1 MNETYL
7 GKTPDKALAAR
18 KLRLLP
24 LLCAALLAAGC
35 ATSRTQQ
42 SLQSLPPVE
51 NKTLD
56 GMQEQVVAESQR
68 LAANHTELVKKI
80 VTPPAPAI
88 LPMAPPKLDPLESH
102 MINIKMYNASVGEL
116 AAALADQAH
125 LNLIVDPAVLA
136 LDKRAGL
143 FLHNVTL
150 REAIDEILRAFDL
163 SGQIK
168 GHTLRI
174 DLTEERTFSLDFL
187 NTSMSMELS
196 AGGNVFGSGNSGG
209 GSGGSSGSS
218 SSNALRGDVTLSGG
232 NGAKTDPYDQ
242 VESAVKTIIGDNKK
256 TAKAGDL
263 ANLANPTDETAD
275 KRNESIY
282 SLNKL
287 SGTLYVKARP
297 SQVRAIESFLSR
309 TQKAL
314 SRQVQIDAQLIDV
327 QLSDSFS
334 LGVDWSLLRNKVAA
348 SIGANPMTLSATT
361 ATLPTA
367 STVLRSRSVVIP
379 AQLLGSSS
387 GGAGGISYQ
396 GDSTGIVL
404 TALRAFGNVKVL
416 SNPSV
421 QVRNGTP
428 ALLSVGT
435 SSRYIASS
443 SATVTNPGGGAS
455 TTTSTVQTDS
465 VFSGIMMGVVP
476 YIRDDGKVELLVHPM
491 QTDVDANS
499 LQLVNLGNGNQ
510 ITLPVVNY
518 KGMTTTLNVNDG
530 DTVMIGGLIDQRS
543 TRSNSGLPG
552 AADAPL
558 LGWAFDNQ
566 SKTNNNR
573 EMVMVLRVRVL

>member
-1 MNETYL
+1 MNETNL

-35 ATSRTQQ
+35 ATSPTQQ
-42 SLQSLPPVE
+42 SLQNLPPVE

-56 GMQEQVVAESQR
+56 GMQDQVVAESQR
-68 LAANHTELVKKI
+68 LAANHAELVKKI
-80 VTPPAPAI
+80 VTPPAPAV

-163 SGQIK
+163 AGQVK

-209 GSGGSSGSS
+209 SSGGSSGSS
-218 SSNALRGDVTLSGG
+218 GSNALRGDVTLSGG

-242 VESAVKTIIGDNKK
+242 VESAVKTILGDNKK
-256 TAKAGDL
+256 TAKAGDQT
-263 ANLANPTDETAD
+263 ATTDEAD
-275 KRNESIY
+275 DKQKESIY

-309 TQKAL
+309 TQKSL

-327 QLSDSFS
+327 QLSDSFN
-334 LGVDWSLLRNKVAA
+334 LGVDWNLLRNNVAA
-348 SIGANPMTLSATT
+348 SIGASPMTLSA
-361 ATLPTA
+361 ATA
-367 STVLRSRSVVIP
+367 SLATANTALRSRSVIIP
-379 AQLLGSSS
+379 AQLLGSQN

-396 GDSTGIVL
+396 GDTSGIVL
-404 TALRAFGNVKVL
+404 KALRAFGNVKVL